1 MAIKLISV
9 KCPDCGQ
16 TLSIEENRT
25 QAFYTYCGAK
35 VKCLKSKRF
44 INDIE
49 KAKAEVSTERIKLR
63 TCLHKMDVL

>member
-1 MAIKLISV
+1 MAIKLVSV

-63 TCLHKMDVL
+63 TCLYKMDVL